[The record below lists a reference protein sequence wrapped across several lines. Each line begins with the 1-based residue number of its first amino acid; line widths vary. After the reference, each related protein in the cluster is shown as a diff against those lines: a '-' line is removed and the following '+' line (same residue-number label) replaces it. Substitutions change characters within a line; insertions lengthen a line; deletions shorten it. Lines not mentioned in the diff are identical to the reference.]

1 MNGHF
6 AGMCKTVKS
15 DNSRGRG
22 RNNNRARKRRMNL
35 IDQDDGPSETG
46 SENDEVNMVLHV
58 NGTVNQPI
66 VMKRKTNKETFTA
79 ISVSGSQIKTF
90 TQADL
95 QKNSQS
101 WSDFGAINAE
111 K

>member
-1 MNGHF
+1 
-6 AGMCKTVKS
+6 
-15 DNSRGRG
+15 
-22 RNNNRARKRRMNL
+22 MNL

-111 K
+111 KWKIRRLQKSTVEFSGIHLSRCTSG